1 MTFFDVVNP
10 MLAAL
15 PDIVYRVSILGS
27 YRMDPRLLLAGMT
40 VGVLMPPIMQREFFL
55 LGVMPDI
62 FKRASILGSYRMDTH
77 LKPRVMT

>member
-40 VGVLMPPIMQREFFL
+40 EGERE
-55 LGVMPDI
+55 
-62 FKRASILGSYRMDTH
+62 
-77 LKPRVMT
+77 PRHRHAGMTKEGWIPAYDWRG